1 MRTFW
6 LTIILVF
13 VSGTC
18 FSNTIEPEDFTYQN
32 VYECGPKKY
41 ESTNISVVELS
52 NFYLIHFDEND
63 NIVILNNKN
72 IFKSFGITR
81 NPHLYYLNGGELSLE
96 FFKNENLYTF
106 DLIQKEY
113 RDDLKGNYFV
123 KTLVFDKKKLT
134 YQVRSERQ
142 NSERETT
149 QTFNVTGGFCL
160 HVVK

>member
-1 MRTFW
+1 MRTF
-6 LTIILVF
+6 LLPIFLVF

-18 FSNTIEPEDFTYQN
+18 FSDTIVSEDFTFQN

-41 ESTNISVVELS
+41 ESFDILISES
-52 NFYLIHFDEND
+52 YKFYFIHFDEND
-63 NIVILNNKN
+63 NIVILNDKN
-72 IFKSFGITR
+72 IFKSFGKTR
-81 NPHLYYLNGGELSLE
+81 KPHLYYLNGGELSLE
-96 FFKNENLYTF
+96 FIKNENLYIF

-113 RDDLKGNYFV
+113 RDPLQGTYLV

-149 QTFNVTGGFCL
+149 ETYNVTGGFCL